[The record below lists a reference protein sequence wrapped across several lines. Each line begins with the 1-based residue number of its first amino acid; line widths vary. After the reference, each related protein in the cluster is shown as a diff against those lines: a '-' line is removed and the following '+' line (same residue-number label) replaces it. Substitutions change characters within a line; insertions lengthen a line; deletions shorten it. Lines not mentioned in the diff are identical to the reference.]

1 MLPHRYPYLMLDR
14 VLELE
19 PGRARGYKN
28 VSANEPHFRGHFPGN
43 PVMPGVLTIESLFQL
58 AWILYA
64 EHGQPRLVAVDRLKF
79 RRQVKPGDRLDLEIQ
94 ETEADGGLRKVKVV
108 ARVED
113 QVASEGILTLQVG
126 GSWSSAGN
134 ARSTAL

>member
-1 MLPHRYPYLMLDR
+1 MLDR
-14 VLELE
+14 VLEVE

-43 PVMPGVLTIESLFQL
+43 PVMPGVLTIESLLQL

-64 EHGQPRLVAVDRLKF
+64 EQGQPRLEGVDRLKF
-79 RRQVKPGDRLDLEIQ
+79 RRQVKPGDRLDLEVV
-94 ETEADGGLRKVKVV
+94 ETAAEGDVRKLKVV

-113 QVASEGILTLQVG
+113 QVASEGILTVRVG
-126 GSWSSAGN
+126 S
-134 ARSTAL
+134 R

>member
-1 MLPHRYPYLMLDR
+1 MLDR

-43 PVMPGVLTIESLFQL
+43 PVMPGVLTIESLLQL
-58 AWILYA
+58 AWVLYA
-64 EHGQPRLVAVDRLKF
+64 EQGQPRLEGVDRLKF
-79 RRQVKPGDRLDLEIQ
+79 RRQVKPGDRLDLEIV
-94 ETEADGGLRKVKVV
+94 ETAAEGEVRKLKVV

-113 QVASEGILTLQVG
+113 QVASEGLLTLRLVPI
-126 GSWSSAGN
+126 A
-134 ARSTAL
+134 